1 VPVATAALADVRV
14 RHARESVGRRV
25 EQQLLAG
32 AARLLLPEAARVE
45 LLAHLGGLGGE
56 PVADALELG
65 DAEERG
71 PAAEGRRR
79 EWSAERAEL
88 IVEPRDL
95 IAERAAGGSVVDEER
110 LENWGMGGGQRHVS
124 PQSARSG

>member
-1 VPVATAALADVRV
+1 MPVPAAALADVGV
-14 RHARESVGRRV
+14 RHSHEPVGGRV

-32 AARLLLPEAARVE
+32 AARLLLAEPARVE
-45 LLAHLGGLGGE
+45 LLADLGGLDGQV
-56 PVADALELG
+56 VADALELG

-88 IVEPRDL
+88 LVEPRNL
-95 IAERAAGGSVVDEER
+95 IAQRAAGSCVVDDER
-110 LENWGMGGGQRHVS
+110 LENWGMGGQRHVS
-124 PQSARSG
+124 RLSVRSG